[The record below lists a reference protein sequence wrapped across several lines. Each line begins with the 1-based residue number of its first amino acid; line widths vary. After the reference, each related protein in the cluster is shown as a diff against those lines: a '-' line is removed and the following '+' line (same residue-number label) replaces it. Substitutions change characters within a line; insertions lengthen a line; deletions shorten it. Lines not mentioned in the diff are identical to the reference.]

1 MSQDMDFKREIKG
14 ERERER
20 ERERGKPY
28 TYGFF
33 YSLLVTCKN
42 ETPAFPHSAI
52 FNLMNGFYIL

>member
-20 ERERGKPY
+20 EVNL
-28 TYGFF
+28 TLTGFF
-33 YSLLVTCKN
+33 YSFLVTCKN